1 RREDAHRTVG
11 RVRLSLGEVEVS
23 SQVTGF
29 QRKEV
34 RSRRIL
40 ANEQLSLP
48 PTCLVTRA
56 FWYSIADDVLDDSG
70 IDPADTPG
78 TLHAMEHAAIGLLPL
93 FTICDRWDV
102 GGVSIAWHDQVGS
115 AAVFIH
121 DGYPGGAGIAELG
134 FEAADR

>member
-1 RREDAHRTVG
+1 GEVRIALDDGTLVGTVDAARAHSMVHPGAIYLHQGRSYLVLQLDLEQGRATVEPADGDEFTQARSETTIRVRREDAHRTVG

-56 FWYSIADDVLDDSG
+56 FWYS
-70 IDPADTPG
+70 
-78 TLHAMEHAAIGLLPL
+78 
-93 FTICDRWDV
+93 
-102 GGVSIAWHDQVGS
+102 
-115 AAVFIH
+115 
-121 DGYPGGAGIAELG
+121 
-134 FEAADR
+134 